1 MLISG
6 CIVSPNLYHAPD
18 RAGSRCICQKKRCIS
33 EPPVVAVQT
42 QGLFES
48 EDSSMVVCNF
58 ALPQRSFY
66 GNLMKTGHFSIS
78 WSFIDLFVEKLRCH
92 FFASPVK
99 DDSKPQKRRRKVR
112 KFPTH
117 ADLDVTVTEPAE
129 KNSCPKPCSRLHHF
143 LISSSLSLMQG
154 ALDID
159 ISTDTDGF
167 CCRPRPILENRDTI
181 FSSSKGILPL
191 ILCWLGGLVKHH
203 PGRVTS
209 ACENV
214 SKSQEMAVNP
224 PTHRSFTCYNLLE
237 PACPSPLT
245 LRSTNSALNILTAHD
260 FQHRGIGCSVWL
272 PKMWTPSAPHNSDA
286 TFFLAHFL
294 NTAMVWESK
303 FPIVGIRWRKEFLRA
318 LIEAW

>member
-143 LISSSLSLMQG
+143 
-154 ALDID
+154 
-159 ISTDTDGF
+159 
-167 CCRPRPILENRDTI
+167 CCRPRPISPNRDTYFFQQQRNPTVDFVLTGRFGEASSRKSD
-181 FSSSKGILPL
+181 FSMRKRFQGKKQLP
-191 ILCWLGGLVKHH
+191 
-203 PGRVTS
+203 
-209 ACENV
+209 
-214 SKSQEMAVNP
+214 
-224 PTHRSFTCYNLLE
+224 
-237 PACPSPLT
+237 
-245 LRSTNSALNILTAHD
+245 
-260 FQHRGIGCSVWL
+260 
-272 PKMWTPSAPHNSDA
+272 
-286 TFFLAHFL
+286 
-294 NTAMVWESK
+294 
-303 FPIVGIRWRKEFLRA
+303 
-318 LIEAW
+318 